1 MYSTAWH
8 GTSMPEGS
16 VLLSPTC
23 SQGLSEVL
31 WFLMEE
37 PHWAELGV
45 VREGQEQ
52 NFSVA
57 AFIVWGHSK
66 LSHQAHVQE
75 HLSPRCE
82 GPEAVG
88 CSPFSVCMRE
98 ASKTLLSWSV

>member
-1 MYSTAWH
+1 MHSTAWH
-8 GTSMPEGS
+8 GTSMPEGY
-16 VLLSPTC
+16 VPLLPAC

-37 PHWAELGV
+37 PHWAELGG

-57 AFIVWGHSK
+57 AFIGWGHSR
-66 LSHQAHVQE
+66 LFHQAHVQQ

-82 GPEAVG
+82 GPEAG
-88 CSPFSVCMRE
+88 SCSPLSVC
-98 ASKTLLSWSV
+98 V